1 MIGPILP
8 NPDPRRQ
15 KVDKLVVLVSDPCLE
30 KAWAVAVMFEPDG
43 STVATIKHK
52 TNEAAAREPVGDHDP
67 ATVVA
72 VPDQPSRFTLTH
84 HQNPKTS
91 VQSESGCGPVNPCRQ
106 VHTDEGRLVVHQVNA
121 RLNRGSVIGQSIAH
135 GSDGPGRRVRR
146 APRPHVQPLSWNW
159 PVKER
164 ESVNCGRCI
173 LLSVNHGDHPPE
185 LHCGKKNRNAP
196 LHLYGWTGVHSGF
209 TT

>member
-1 MIGPILP
+1 MWHCGSLWVMWPVGCTGGGACETADCVCTYLEQHLGGFELVIGPILP

-30 KAWAVAVMFEPDG
+30 EAWAVAVMFEPDG

-84 HQNPKTS
+84 HQNPKSS
-91 VQSESGCGPVNPCRQ
+91 VQSESGCDPVNPCRQ

-146 APRPHVQPLSWNW
+146 APRPH
-159 PVKER
+159 
-164 ESVNCGRCI
+164 G
-173 LLSVNHGDHPPE
+173 
-185 LHCGKKNRNAP
+185 
-196 LHLYGWTGVHSGF
+196 
-209 TT
+209 